1 MAASAVVSCV
11 VLRMRSSTAELL
23 YVGTH
28 ARENA
33 QAQAF
38 GSQMR
43 HLDDQIGNI
52 FGPPRARAALRR
64 AASEGKA
71 QQLVQLPA
79 AAAQQQIAVQDAAV
93 QARHFFIEKKFI
105 TSIGVCCMY
114 AVCSNAIFM
123 FDVAHAMY
131 TYFCTHVGCSKLT
144 ETRPLFVRSSGRC
157 QQML

>member
-93 QARHFFIEKKFI
+93 QARHFFLDFFFI
-105 TSIGVCCMY
+105 TSIGVCCMH
-114 AVCSNAIFM
+114 AVCS
-123 FDVAHAMY
+123 HAYLCLM
-131 TYFCTHVGCSKLT
+131 
-144 ETRPLFVRSSGRC
+144 
-157 QQML
+157 

>member
-1 MAASAVVSCV
+1 
-11 VLRMRSSTAELL
+11 MRSSTAELL

-38 GSQMR
+38 SSQMR

-93 QARHFFIEKKFI
+93 QARHFFIEFFFI
-105 TSIGVCCMY
+105 TSIGVCCMH
-114 AVCSNAIFM
+114 AVCSHAIFM
-123 FDVAHAMY
+123 LDVDKAM
-131 TYFCTHVGCSKLT
+131 
-144 ETRPLFVRSSGRC
+144 
-157 QQML
+157 